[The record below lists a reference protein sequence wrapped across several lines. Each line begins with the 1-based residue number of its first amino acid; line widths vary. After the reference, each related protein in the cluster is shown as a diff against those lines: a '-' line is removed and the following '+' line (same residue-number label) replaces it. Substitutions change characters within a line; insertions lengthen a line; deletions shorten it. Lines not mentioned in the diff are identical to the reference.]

1 MLNYFACQ
9 GGFYETD
16 TWVSECWINVICPTT
31 DDLSL
36 LKDKFDVPVSFLNDI
51 EDNEERPRIEHE
63 DGWRLVILRVPFK
76 TEDNDNPFITVPMGI
91 ITKGDLFISVCH
103 YDVEMLHDFVL
114 FSRRKLYFGKKRED
128 LLLHLMLSSAVWFM
142 KYLKQVSVQIKQGED
157 ELEKSVRNEELH
169 RLMKLER
176 TLVYFITS
184 IRGNEILMIK
194 LKSMFKQADIEYDTD
209 LLEDVEIEIQQ
220 AHSSANIYS
229 HILSSMMDTFA
240 SIISNNLNIVMKRL
254 TSISIILM
262 IPTLIASFYGMNVP
276 NGIEASVTGFMGI
289 VVVSLLLSVMALF
302 FFKKRKWL

>member
-16 TWVSECWINVICPTT
+16 SWVSDCWINVVCPTA
-31 DDLSL
+31 DDLNL
-36 LKDKFDVPVSFLNDI
+36 LVDKFDVPVSFLNDI

-63 DGWRLVILRVPFK
+63 DGWRLVILRVPFR

-91 ITKGDLFISVCH
+91 ISKGDLFISVCH
-103 YDVEMLHDFVL
+103 YDVEMLNDFVL
-114 FSRRKLYFGKKRED
+114 FSRRKLYSGKKRED

-142 KYLKQVSVQIKQGED
+142 KYLKQVNLQIKQGED
-157 ELEKSVRNEELH
+157 ELERSVRNEELH

-194 LKSMFKQADIEYDTD
+194 LKSMFKQAGIDYDMD

-240 SIISNNLNIVMKRL
+240 SIISNNLNIIMKRL

-276 NGIEASVTGFMGI
+276 NG
-289 VVVSLLLSVMALF
+289 
-302 FFKKRKWL
+302 

>member
-1 MLNYFACQ
+1 MLNYFVCQ

-16 TWVSECWINVICPTT
+16 HWVPDCWINVVRPTES
-31 DDLSL
+31 DLSL

-51 EDNEERPRIEHE
+51 EDNEERPRMEHE
-63 DGWRLVILRVPFK
+63 EGWRLVILRVPFR
-76 TEDNDNPFITVPMGI
+76 TDDSDNPFITVPMGI
-91 ITKGDLFISVCH
+91 ISKGDLFISVCH
-103 YDVEMLHDFVL
+103 YEVEMINDFVL
-114 FSRRKLYFGKKRED
+114 FSRRKLYLGKKRED

-142 KYLKQVSVQIKQGED
+142 KYLKQVNVQIKQGED

-194 LKSMFKQADIEYDTD
+194 LKSMFKQSAIAYDLD

-240 SIISNNLNIVMKRL
+240 SIISNNLNIIMKRL

-276 NGIEASVTGFMGI
+276 NGIESSVFGFMGI
-289 VVVSLLLSVMALF
+289 IVVSLLLSVMALV

>member
-16 TWVSECWINVICPTT
+16 TWVSDCWINVVCPTH
-31 DDLSL
+31 DDIEL
-36 LKDKFDVPVSFLNDI
+36 LKDKFNVPVSFLNDI
-51 EDNEERPRIEHE
+51 EDNEERPRMEHE
-63 DGWRLVILRVPFK
+63 DGWRLVILRIPFK
-76 TEDNDNPFITVPMGI
+76 TEDNDNPFVTVPMGI
-91 ITKGDLFISVCH
+91 ISKGDLFISVCH
-103 YDVEMLHDFVL
+103 YDVEMINDFVM
-114 FSRRKLYFGKKRED
+114 FSRRKLYYDKKRED

-142 KYLKQVSVQIKQGED
+142 KYLKQVNVQIKQGED

-194 LKSMFKQADIEYDTD
+194 LKSMFKQAGIDYDKD

-240 SIISNNLNIVMKRL
+240 SIISNNLNIIMKRL

-276 NGIEASVTGFMGI
+276 NFIETSPFGFMGI
-289 VVVSLLLSVMALF
+289 IVVSLFLSVMALV

>member
-16 TWVSECWINVICPTT
+16 SWVSDCWINVVCPTH
-31 DDLSL
+31 DDIEL
-36 LKDKFDVPVSFLNDI
+36 LKEKFDVPVSFLNDI
-51 EDNEERPRIEHE
+51 EDNEERPRMEHE
-63 DGWRLVILRVPFK
+63 DGWRLVILRIPYK
-76 TEDNDNPFITVPMGI
+76 TDDNDNPFVTVPMGI
-91 ITKGDLFISVCH
+91 ISKGDLFISVCH
-103 YDVEMLHDFVL
+103 YDVEMINDFVM
-114 FSRRKLYFGKKRED
+114 FSRRKLYYGKKRED

-142 KYLKQVSVQIKQGED
+142 KYLKQVNVQIKQGED

-194 LKSMFKQADIEYDTD
+194 LKSMFKQAGIDYDKD

-240 SIISNNLNIVMKRL
+240 SIISNNLNIIMKRL

-276 NGIEASVTGFMGI
+276 NGIETSMFGFMGI
-289 VVVSLLLSVMALF
+289 IVVSLLLSVMALV

>member
-1 MLNYFACQ
+1 MLNYFACK

-16 TWVSECWINVICPTT
+16 TWVSDCWINVVCPTH
-31 DDLSL
+31 DDIEL
-36 LKDKFDVPVSFLNDI
+36 LKEKFNVPVSFLNDI
-51 EDNEERPRIEHE
+51 EDNEERPRMEHE
-63 DGWRLVILRVPFK
+63 DGWRLVILRIPFK
-76 TEDNDNPFITVPMGI
+76 TEDNDNPFVTVPMGI
-91 ITKGDLFISVCH
+91 ISKGDLFISVCH
-103 YDVEMLHDFVL
+103 YDVEMINDFVM
-114 FSRRKLYFGKKRED
+114 FSRRKLYYDKKRED

-142 KYLKQVSVQIKQGED
+142 KYLKQVNVQIKQGED

-194 LKSMFKQADIEYDTD
+194 LKSMFKQAGIDYDKD

-240 SIISNNLNIVMKRL
+240 SIISNNLNIIMKRL

-276 NGIEASVTGFMGI
+276 NFIETSPFGFMGI
-289 VVVSLLLSVMALF
+289 IVVSLFLSVMALV

>member
-9 GGFYETD
+9 GGFYEID
-16 TWVSECWINVICPTT
+16 SWESDCWINVVCPTV
-31 DDLSL
+31 DDLKL
-36 LKDKFDVPVSFLNDI
+36 LVDKFNVPVSFLNDI
-51 EDNEERPRIEHE
+51 EDNEERPRMEHE
-63 DGWRLVILRVPFK
+63 EGWRLVILRVPFR
-76 TEDNDNPFITVPMGI
+76 TQDNDNPFITVPMGI
-91 ITKGDLFISVCH
+91 ISKDDLFISVCH
-103 YDVEMLHDFVL
+103 YDVEMINDFL
-114 FSRRKLYFGKKRED
+114 QFSRRKLYSGKKRED

-142 KYLKQVSVQIKQGED
+142 KYLKQVNVQIKQGED
-157 ELEKSVRNEELH
+157 ELERSVRNEELH

-194 LKSMFKQADIEYDTD
+194 LKSMFKQAGINYDKD

-240 SIISNNLNIVMKRL
+240 SIISNNLNIIMKRL

-276 NGIEASVTGFMGI
+276 NGIETSVFGFMAI
-289 VVVSLLLSVMALF
+289 IVVSLLLSVMALV

>member
-9 GGFYETD
+9 GGFYEVD
-16 TWVSECWINVICPTT
+16 SWVSDCWINVVCPTV
-31 DDLSL
+31 DDANL
-36 LKDKFDVPVSFLNDI
+36 LKEKFNVPDSFLNDI
-51 EDNEERPRIEHE
+51 EDNEERPRMEHE
-63 DGWRLVILRVPFK
+63 DGWRLVILRVPYR
-76 TEDNDNPFITVPMGI
+76 TDDNDNPFVTVPMGI
-91 ITKGDLFISVCH
+91 ISKGDLFISVCH
-103 YDVEMLHDFVL
+103 YNVELITDFVL
-114 FSRRKLYFGKKRED
+114 FSRRKLYYGKKRED

-142 KYLKQVSVQIKQGED
+142 KYLKQVNVQIKQGED

-194 LKSMFKQADIEYDTD
+194 LKSMFKQAGIDYDTD

-240 SIISNNLNIVMKRL
+240 SIISNNLNIIMKRL

-276 NGIEASVTGFMGI
+276 NGIETSVFGFMGI
-289 VVVSLLLSVMALF
+289 IVVSLLLSVMALV

>member
-16 TWVSECWINVICPTT
+16 SWVPDCWINVVRPTEA
-31 DDLSL
+31 DLSL
-36 LKDKFDVPVSFLNDI
+36 LRDKFDVPVSFLNDI
-51 EDNEERPRIEHE
+51 EDNEERPRMEHE
-63 DGWRLVILRVPFK
+63 DGWRLVILRVPFR
-76 TEDNDNPFITVPMGI
+76 TDDNDNPFITVPMGI
-91 ITKGDLFISVCH
+91 ISKGDLFISVCH
-103 YDVEMLHDFVL
+103 YDVEMINDFIL
-114 FSRRKLYFGKKRED
+114 FSRRKLYAGKKRED

-142 KYLKQVSVQIKQGED
+142 KYLKQVNVQIKQGED
-157 ELEKSVRNEELH
+157 ELERSVRNEELH

-194 LKSMFKQADIEYDTD
+194 LKSMFKQAGIDYDMD

-240 SIISNNLNIVMKRL
+240 SIISNNLNIIMKRL

-276 NGIEASVTGFMGI
+276 NGIESSVFGFMGI
-289 VVVSLLLSVMALF
+289 IVVSLLLSVMALV

>member
-16 TWVSECWINVICPTT
+16 SWVSDCWINVVCPTV
-31 DDLSL
+31 DDLNL
-36 LKDKFDVPVSFLNDI
+36 LVDKFDVPVSFLNDI

-63 DGWRLVILRVPFK
+63 DGWRLVILRVPFR

-91 ITKGDLFISVCH
+91 ISKGDLFISVCH
-103 YDVEMLHDFVL
+103 YDVELLNDFVL
-114 FSRRKLYFGKKRED
+114 FSRRKLYSGKKRED

-142 KYLKQVSVQIKQGED
+142 KYLKQVNVQIKQGED

-194 LKSMFKQADIEYDTD
+194 LKSMFKQAGIDYDMD

-240 SIISNNLNIVMKRL
+240 SIISNNLNIIMKRL

-276 NGIEASVTGFMGI
+276 NGIETSVFGFMAI
-289 VVVSLLLSVMALF
+289 IVVSLLLSVMALV

>member
-9 GGFYETD
+9 GGFYETYS
-16 TWVSECWINVICPTT
+16 WVSDCWINVVCPTH
-31 DDLSL
+31 DDIEL
-36 LKDKFDVPVSFLNDI
+36 LKEKFDVPVSFLNDI
-51 EDNEERPRIEHE
+51 EDNEERPRMEHE
-63 DGWRLVILRVPFK
+63 DGWRLVILRIPYK
-76 TEDNDNPFITVPMGI
+76 TDDNDNPFVTVPMGI
-91 ITKGDLFISVCH
+91 ISKGDLFISVCH
-103 YDVEMLHDFVL
+103 YDVEMINDFVM
-114 FSRRKLYFGKKRED
+114 FSRRKLYYGKKRED

-142 KYLKQVSVQIKQGED
+142 KYLKQVNVQIKQGED

-194 LKSMFKQADIEYDTD
+194 LKSMFKQAGIDYDKD

-240 SIISNNLNIVMKRL
+240 SIISNNLNIIMKRL

-276 NGIEASVTGFMGI
+276 NGIETSMFGFMGI
-289 VVVSLLLSVMALF
+289 IVVSLLLSVMALV